1 MKTPIAICYDFD
13 GTLSP
18 KNMQEYGF
26 IEAFSDVDA
35 QAFWDEAKMRAKRE
49 DMDQILSYMHL
60 MKESEPWRKKDL
72 EAQGK
77 KIVLF
82 PGVERDAP
90 YCDWFSR
97 INDYAEG
104 KNAGLEHYIISS
116 GIKTMIA
123 ARFSSEGFK
132 KNAIKHIFA
141 CDFIY
146 DEEGKPTWPA
156 AAINYTTK
164 TQYLFRI
171 NKGVLNQ
178 WDDEKVN
185 THKGKD
191 EWPIPFSNM
200 IYFGDGDTDIPAM
213 KMITYKGG
221 HAIAVYDGEDPGKRG
236 KCRGLLADACCQFI
250 AEADYSP
257 DKKIERLI
265 RCLIEKIT
273 TAERLRQMAKDT
285 G

>member
-26 IEAFSDVDA
+26 IDAFSDVGSR
-35 QAFWDEAKMRAKRE
+35 AFWDSAKSQAKRE
-49 DMDQILSYMHL
+49 DMDQILAYMYL
-60 MKESEPWRKKDL
+60 MKKAKKPWRKKDL
-72 EAQGK
+72 EEHGR
-77 KIVLF
+77 KIELF
-82 PGVERDAP
+82 SGVEGNEDHL
-90 YCDWFSR
+90 DWFSR

-104 KNAGLEHYIISS
+104 RGARLEHYIISS
-116 GIKTMIA
+116 GIKPMIA
-123 ARFSSEGFK
+123 ARFGAERFK
-132 KNAIKHIFA
+132 ENPIKHIFA

-146 DEEGKPTWPA
+146 DPEGKPQWPA
-156 AAINYTTK
+156 TAINYTTK

-171 NKGVLNQ
+171 NKGALNQ

-185 THKGKD
+185 AHRRKD
-191 EWPIPFSNM
+191 QWPIPFSNM

-236 KCRGLLADACCQFI
+236 KCRGLLKTCCQFI
-250 AEADYSP
+250 AEADYKP
-257 DKKIERLI
+257 DSKAEQLVK
-265 RCLIEKIT
+265 CLIDRIA
-273 TAERLRQMAKDT
+273 AEEALRRMAEDT